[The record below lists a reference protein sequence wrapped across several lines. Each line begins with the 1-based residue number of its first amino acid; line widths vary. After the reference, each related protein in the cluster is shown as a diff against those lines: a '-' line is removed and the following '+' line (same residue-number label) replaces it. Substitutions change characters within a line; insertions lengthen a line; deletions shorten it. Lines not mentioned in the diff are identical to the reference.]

1 MDLDNRIWTKGDTV
15 GLVTSFVSSAN
26 YLTYVASLVADGIS
40 GSMREKEKEN
50 RVPELI
56 EQISRKLLNMSA
68 KVADTVNELYD
79 DLGEKAKQLLVDY
92 YEEQMEQTRQLME
105 QTAQTASKS
114 VEEKEKIKEVRL
126 KAREVLEKIKEVL

>member
-1 MDLDNRIWTKGDTV
+1 MTFCNHALTGGSCSIEHAFYIQIYNLIKGFLRILGKG
-15 GLVTSFVSSAN
+15 SAFG
-26 YLTYVASLVADGIS
+26 YTGIVHQ
-40 GSMREKEKEN
+40 N
-50 RVPELI
+50 I
-56 EQISRKLLNMSA
+56 NA

-114 VEEKEKIKEVRL
+114 VEEKEKIKEVLL